1 MSKVF
6 KCKFCNK
13 AYSAMRNLKQQGIFE
28 DLKTIEVD
36 PEVEA
41 LEPDVKPE
49 VILKQLTKLT

>member
-13 AYSAMRNLKQQGIFE
+13 AYSAMRTLKQQGIFE
-28 DLKTIEVD
+28 DLKTI
-36 PEVEA
+36 EVEA

-49 VILKQLTKLT
+49 VILK

>member
-13 AYSAMRNLKQQGIFE
+13 AYSAMRTLKQQGIFE
-28 DLKTIEVD
+28 DLQTIEVD

-49 VILKQLTKLT
+49 VILK